1 MLARVREAD
10 LEFLARQETRFD
22 QVVEVVTPPRS
33 RAYHPL
39 FQVLLAFQVEPPRLP
54 EAPGLTVRHREL
66 ATDTVKFDLTFTL
79 TEHPESGS
87 GGPGGI
93 TGGIEYAAD
102 LFGETTARWLL
113 DGLVA
118 LLRAAV
124 EQPDRPVGAVE
135 LADRPAPDRSAP
147 AH

>member
-1 MLARVREAD
+1 M
-10 LEFLARQETRFD
+10 EFLAHQGTPFG
-22 QVVEVVTPPRS
+22 QVVEAVAPLRS
-33 RAYHPL
+33 KSHHPL

-54 EAPGLTVRHREL
+54 QVPGLTVRHREL
-66 ATDTVKFDLTFTL
+66 ATDTAKFDLTFIL
-79 TEHPESGS
+79 AERPESGS

-102 LFGETTARWLL
+102 LFEETTARWLA
-113 DGLVA
+113 DGLLA
-118 LLRAAV
+118 LLRAVV
-124 EQPDRPVGAVE
+124 EQPGTPIGMVQ